1 MSPLKATLF
10 VPLGQTQAVAMLFSE
25 SIFYDAKIFICL
37 NHAIFHRSRFT
48 SKKTHRMLSMLNLF
62 I

>member
-1 MSPLKATLF
+1 
-10 VPLGQTQAVAMLFSE
+10 MLFSE